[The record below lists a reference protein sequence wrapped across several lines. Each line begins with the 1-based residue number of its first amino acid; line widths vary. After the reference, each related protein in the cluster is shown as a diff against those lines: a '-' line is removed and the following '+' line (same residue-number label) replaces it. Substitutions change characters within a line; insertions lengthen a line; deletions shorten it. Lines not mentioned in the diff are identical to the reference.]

1 MKIKVD
7 SSDIRIDKYLSNELD
22 YSREYITKLIK
33 DGHILVNCKSVK
45 PSYKV
50 CVDDEIDIDD
60 NVSYKQD
67 IDPVE
72 MNLDII
78 YEDEDIMVIN
88 KPSGLTVHPGA
99 GNKNNTLVNGLKY
112 YTEEL
117 SDVSGDERVGI
128 VHRLDKD
135 TSGLMLV
142 AKSNKAHEILSDM
155 FKRHEV
161 VREYYALLV
170 GNFPAST
177 ARVDAPIGRSKD
189 NFQKMEVN
197 KNGKDAVT
205 NLKVLKKYDGYT
217 LVSLILETGRTHQ
230 IRVHM
235 KYIGYPIYNDPV
247 YWNNN
252 STEFGQFLHSK
263 KITFNHPITNKKMEF
278 ECDLPE
284 YFDSFLKKL
293 DEK

>member
-1 MKIKVD
+1 MEIIADKENV
-7 SSDIRIDKYLSNELD
+7 RIDKYLAETLD
-22 YSREYITKLIK
+22 CSREYITKLIK
-33 DGHILVNCKSVK
+33 DKYVLVNDKDVK

-50 CVDDEIDIDD
+50 SIKDKI
-60 NVSYKQD
+60 SYELVNYEQD
-67 IDPVE
+67 INPVE
-72 MNLDII
+72 MDLDIV

-88 KPSGLTVHPGA
+88 KPSGLVVHPGA

-112 YTEEL
+112 YTDEL

-142 AKSNKAHEILSDM
+142 AKTNKAHEKLSLM
-155 FKRHEV
+155 FKNHEV

-170 GNFPAST
+170 GNFPGMS

-189 NFQKMEVN
+189 NFNKQEVI
-197 KNGKDAVT
+197 KTGKHAVT

-235 KYIGYPIYNDPV
+235 KYIGYPIYNDPL
-247 YWNNN
+247 YWNSN

-284 YFDSFLKKL
+284 YFDNFLKKL
-293 DEK
+293 DK